1 MHGRLQRPG
10 YALFPERTLDSEQG
24 VSYSLLGTTHLE
36 ELLLGNLVENA

>member
-1 MHGRLQRPG
+1 MVDCGGP
-10 YALFPERTLDSEQG
+10 ATLFPERTLDSGQG